1 MKKLTLVIL
10 AAGMGSR
17 YGGLKQLDEISLEG
31 DTIIDFSIYDAIE
44 AGFTKIVFVIRNS
57 FKEEFYSMFD
67 SKLNKKIEIVY
78 IFQELDTIPKQFT
91 NLNRTKPWGTG
102 HALLMAKD
110 VIDENFAVIN
120 ADDFYGKKA
129 FEVMVDKLLSTIKT
143 STDFYMIGYQLK
155 NTLSEH
161 GSVSRGQCYIDEKG
175 FLKTILERTNIE
187 KINDIIFYKDN
198 NENLI
203 EIEEKTTVSMN
214 FWGFTPKIFVFLE
227 KEFYSFL
234 TTTNTHL
241 KKEFFIPLVIDNII
255 KNKQANIEVLQCNS
269 KWLGVTYKND
279 KPFIVKEIKQL
290 KENGLYPKLL
300 W

>member
-57 FKEEFYSMFD
+57 FKEEFYTLFD
-67 SKLNKKIEIVY
+67 LKLNEKIEIVY
-78 IFQELDTIPKQFT
+78 VFQELDIIPKQFT
-91 NLNRTKPWGTG
+91 NPNRTKPWGTG

-129 FEVMVDKLLSTIKT
+129 FQVMVDKLLSTAKT

-175 FLKTILERTNIE
+175 FLKNIIERTHIE
-187 KINDIIFYKDN
+187 KMNDIIFYKDN

-203 EIEEKTTVSMN
+203 EIEEKTIVSMN

-227 KEFYSFL
+227 KEFHSFL

-255 KNKQANIEVLQCNS
+255 KNKQAKIEVLKCNS